1 MSEFNAGMSEI
12 RKFLKALEVIENA
25 IKNLVENGQNEA
37 HYKAFFKELKQE
49 NQLHRVMNDTN
60 TTFYD
65 VTGVGPKKM
74 QELFNG
80 IKIPNASFIDPRT
93 GTTVIAIPN
102 QYERQAN
109 IMLAKTSELRVTVGQ
124 RLPADMTV
132 IKKMTANMTQTPSA
146 LVINSMQ
153 NGTAVTKT
161 FDSGRWIPLAQQM
174 KDASIPFA
182 VVKNSKDNTTTL
194 IFDQQCALS
203 VHIKDE
209 TIEKSKAPAERTYAD
224 FMHQNLGKEIVEH
237 RGLTE
242 GQIREWREEM
252 RGAGAGY
259 NIQKQQDGTY
269 TVRYDKAQ
277 APYLTPAMTSV
288 IVRSNGVNC
297 KGEPVHAAMDS
308 HAHYVSAQAEQ
319 AHSMASQQQNI
330 IIIDATTGNHQQGFL
345 NKYTVNDKGLS
356 GPDGKLIVGR
366 DDSKFA
372 ETVRSVTS
380 QMKAPMVKAAGPDGK
395 LDENLFTKSEIAAAK
410 TSHAEATPNDASL
423 MASQL
428 ATMKV
433 TTALSQPDAN
443 IAKVLNDTAAFCQK
457 ISIGI
462 KEESYRLDPE
472 ELNNNPS
479 LYHAEKPEKL
489 VEFEDTVHK
498 LSDDEKSILSDAL
511 RKTSK
516 ELSGVSTRCV
526 QEQDLSLQEL
536 GERMDRAD
544 DEIEINADSRNE
556 HAQDNI
562 DTDSILQEGV

>member
-1 MSEFNAGMSEI
+1 MSELNSGMSEI
-12 RKFLKALEVIENA
+12 RKFVRALETIEKA
-25 IKNLVENGQNEA
+25 IKNLIENGKDKA
-37 HYKAFFKELKQE
+37 HYKAFFDKLEQANPK
-49 NQLHRVMNDTN
+49 HPVMNDTN
-60 TTFYD
+60 AAFYD

-74 QELFNG
+74 QELFDG
-80 IKIPNASFIDPRT
+80 IKVPNASFIEPRT
-93 GTTVIAIPN
+93 GTTVIAIPK

-174 KDASIPFA
+174 EDASIPFA
-182 VVKNSKDNTTTL
+182 VVKNSKEGTTTL

-203 VHIKDE
+203 VHFKDE
-209 TIEKSKAPAERTYAD
+209 AIEKSKAPAELTYAD

-237 RGLTE
+237 GGLTE

-259 NIQKQQDGTY
+259 NVQKQQDGTY

-288 IVRSNGVNC
+288 IVRSNGVND
-297 KGEPVHAAMDS
+297 KGKPVHAAMDS

-319 AHSMASQQQNI
+319 AHSMVSQQQNI
-330 IIIDATTGNHQQGFL
+330 IIIDATTGTQQQGFL

-356 GPDGKLIVGR
+356 GPDGKLIVRR
-366 DDSKFA
+366 DDPKFA
-372 ETVRSVTS
+372 ETVHSVTS
-380 QMKAPMVKAAGPDGK
+380 QMKAPVVKAAGPDGK

-410 TSHAEATPNDASL
+410 TSHAEATPSDASIVT
-423 MASQL
+423 SQL

-433 TTALSQPDAN
+433 TTALAQPNAS
-443 IAKVLNDTAAFCQK
+443 IAQVLNDATAFCQTLSN
-457 ISIGI
+457 SI
-462 KEESYRLDPE
+462 EEETFRLDPE
-472 ELNNNPS
+472 ELNNHPS
-479 LYHAEKPEKL
+479 LYGAVKPEKL
-489 VEFEDTVHK
+489 IEFEDTVHK
-498 LSDDEKSILSDAL
+498 LSAEEKSTLSDGL
-511 RKTSK
+511 RKTSP
-516 ELSGVSTRCV
+516 ELSRASARRIE
-526 QEQDLSLQEL
+526 QQDLSLDEIGDRLDGEL
-536 GERMDRAD
+536 GHDTTDERA
-544 DEIEINADSRNE
+544 IGNE
-556 HAQDNI
+556 PAAENDVI
-562 DTDSILQEGV
+562 SLEGV